1 MKEKD
6 VNLGRA
12 IMAVKEVVEGAIKD
26 GGDPVAITILGA
38 DKEVV
43 LQAVMPGV
51 MPVSIELS
59 KNKAYTA
66 LMTNKDT
73 SFWADQ
79 EGQPELLLN
88 FADKRLTFFPGG
100 ILVTRSNNSILGA
113 VGVSGRK
120 GRKEKEE
127 DPELQD
133 NELAQRVVYI
143 LKDSIK
149 RNLNMW

>member
-6 VNLGRA
+6 IDLGRA
-12 IMAVKEVVEGAIKD
+12 IMAVKEIVEGARKD
-26 GGDPVAITILGA
+26 GGDPVAITILGT
-38 DKEVV
+38 DKEVI
-43 LQAVMPGV
+43 LQAAMPGV

-79 EGQPELLLN
+79 EGQSELLLN
-88 FADKRLTFFPGG
+88 FADERFTFFPGG
-100 ILVTRSNNSILGA
+100 VLVLGDDSSILGA

-120 GRKEKEE
+120 GRKEKGD
-127 DPELQD
+127 DPESQD
-133 NELAQRVVYI
+133 NELAQRVVYL
-143 LKDSIK
+143 LKDFIK
-149 RNLNMW
+149 RSLYMW